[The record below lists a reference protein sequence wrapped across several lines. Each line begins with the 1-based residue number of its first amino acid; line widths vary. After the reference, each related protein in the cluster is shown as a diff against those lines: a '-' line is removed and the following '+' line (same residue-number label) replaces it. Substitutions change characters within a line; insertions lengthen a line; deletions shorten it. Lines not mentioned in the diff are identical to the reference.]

1 MYRDNLKK
9 IIGVTFRKDGRT
21 YDFYT
26 GNFVLNKGDKVIVQT
41 RKGIDMGTV
50 YGKARLRDT
59 SMHNR
64 PIKTIYRLA
73 TPEDKKQKEKNEMI
87 ESSAMQFCKELINKK
102 KIPMHLVTTELSFDR
117 SRLLLYYI
125 SHVRVDFRELV
136 KGLIKKFHVQV
147 EMKQIGDRDLSR
159 MSGGIGHCGRQL
171 CCSLFLSE
179 FEPITIKMAKEQN
192 ISLNPN
198 KISGLCGRLMCCLS
212 YEYNNYKK
220 TGKKPRGIDEKD
232 KK

>member
-9 IIGVTFRKDGRT
+9 IVGVTFRKDGRT

-26 GNFVLNKGDKVIVQT
+26 GNFVLNEGDTVIVKT
-41 RKGIDMGTV
+41 KKGIDMGTV
-50 YGKARLRDT
+50 CGKARLRDT

-73 TPEDKKQKEKNEMI
+73 TSEDKKQKEKNEII
-87 ESSAMQFCKELINKK
+87 ESDAMQFCKEQINKR
-102 KIPMHLVTTELSFDR
+102 KIPMHLVATELSFDR
-117 SRLLLYYI
+117 SRIVLYYI

-136 KGLIKKFHVQV
+136 KGLIKKFHAHV

-159 MSGGIGHCGRQL
+159 MSGGVGHCGRQL

-212 YEYNNYKK
+212 YEYDDYKK
-220 TGKKPRGIDEKD
+220 TDKKPR
-232 KK
+232 

>member
-102 KIPMHLVTTELSFDR
+102 KIPMHLVTTEFSFDR
-117 SRLLLYYI
+117 SRLVLYYI